1 MRHGRRVR
9 CRRARVGRG
18 RGGARPR
25 RFAQHCVSLGIRS
38 PTHRRRT
45 PAARGGLSGT
55 PCSAGPRRLTSPQ
68 VRGLSDVLHC
78 STEAG
83 VGGSAQTRV
92 CAGQSDVDRGRQ
104 DRRAPRWWG
113 GQQRESEP
121 TAQAK
126 DVCLVCGLEALLPGN
141 SGHIAAQATAAF
153 SQRGYNGSSARQ
165 IAAAVGITPA
175 AILRHFDSKDELL
188 AAVLKSWA
196 EQTTAA
202 QGDAAIDGLGFW
214 IAQHRAMSYHME
226 HPGLLQ
232 LFIVLAVEASNVDHP
247 ARAFMVPRYRHTT
260 DELADHLLSAAA
272 RGDIDPIHRED
283 AQWEARA
290 LIAYMDGIELQ
301 WLFDPRIDL
310 VAEIDRYLSTTFAR
324 LGRRSRPT
332 DDVPTTR
339 G

>member
-1 MRHGRRVR
+1 VDGRTGQTETAATQAPGAAAQSGRRGPYR
-9 CRRARVGRG
+9 NG
-18 RGGARPR
+18 
-25 RFAQHCVSLGIRS
+25 L
-38 PTHRRRT
+38 RT
-45 PAARGGLSGT
+45 
-55 PCSAGPRRLTSPQ
+55 
-68 VRGLSDVLHC
+68 
-78 STEAG
+78 
-83 VGGSAQTRV
+83 
-92 CAGQSDVDRGRQ
+92 
-104 DRRAPRWWG
+104 
-113 GQQRESEP
+113 RE
-121 TAQAK
+121 Q
-126 DVCLVCGLEALLPGN
+126 
-141 SGHIAAQATAAF
+141 IIAQATAAF